1 MKIKPGRRQRRVSKK
16 SASLTVEFLERRVV
30 LNADPTGG
38 VLITGSPFEGQEL
51 AASNTLVDTDGLGPI
66 AYQWKSDSDVIP
78 DATSPTYVLQNSD
91 VSQVITVVATY
102 TDLLGTE
109 EVVSSQPTAAV
120 GSRLSLRDVIIDDG
134 SSITDINLQA
144 GYLHSN
150 DGIIYVSIDSSMSSE
165 LQEWWLE
172 VFADAD
178 SLIEPE
184 FAIVP
189 KSSSLSQLTVYQLQS
204 DYTSSG
210 GSGVYIGPSALIYQD
225 GTVERTSEARIELGQ
240 SVYSHSIRFA
250 ESLEAG
256 WKSVAYHE
264 LGHAMGLEHP
274 HEWGDGD
281 GNTIIDTNTTVMSYE
296 MAVDADGSPG
306 YTWLDV
312 QAITHIHGAETG
324 AVGVPVEGT
333 LLADLGPFD
342 TAQNWKTP
350 SLSMAFEGGDTVNES
365 VAGTVTKRLALTRYD
380 GYVGNG
386 ATVFL
391 DWQFGPELYW
401 TPQTESPEW
410 YRDIMFGGAY
420 PSQVVFQP
428 DQQVAYV
435 DITVFGDERIE
446 GDEWLEVTARESRS
460 PGYFQ
465 AFPAETLRLVLTE
478 NAAPTSVVLSST
490 SVVLDEDTPTT
501 SRQKLADIQ
510 VTDDGSGIN
519 SVSLSGADAA
529 AFEVVGTELFLKAG
543 VSLNVNV
550 QSSYAVT
557 VSVSDNS
564 LVGSSPVATQFALIV
579 NRPPA
584 ASYSPDYTTI
594 NGRNFGYYVPESYD
608 PSTPTPLLFM
618 FHGMGGNSSEQ
629 SGGSAENGYY
639 GWQTS
644 AHENGFI
651 VLFPESL
658 GFLKT
663 WDLGGGG
670 SSSDL
675 SFVDDMIGWASTNYN
690 ISTSQIFTTGHS
702 WGAYF
707 SYYVATYR
715 SDDIAAFGAHSG
727 GLGGA
732 FLLGTTPSVP
742 TGPSPTPALN
752 AIVLHAVDD
761 AIVPYSNSQ
770 NLYDGLLANG
780 HNVYD
785 DGIGNDGIIE
795 VNGWGPDNHRY
806 RLQHNQAQW
815 DFFLSVAPNPVTSN
829 QPPEF
834 SQPVDLVLNED
845 ASLQSIALT
854 GISSGDGVV
863 QPVRVTA
870 TSSNP
875 GLIPTPT
882 VSYTNSS
889 DTGNLVVAPVANQ
902 YGAAT
907 ITVTVEDGG
916 LDNNLAT
923 AADNAI
929 VSQTF
934 EVTVTAVND
943 PGSFS
948 GNTSATGSEDDSA
961 ITGTLVFT
969 DAIDGDSA
977 PSYTITSESSNGTA
991 SIDAITGAWSYT
1003 PNANFSGS
1011 DSFTVTVTDDEGHSE
1026 TQVISLIIT
1035 SVNDPGSFSGNT
1047 SATGSEDD
1055 ATIAGTLVFTDA
1067 IDGGSVPNYTITSES
1082 NNGAA
1087 SIDAITGAWSYTPN
1101 ANFSGSDS
1109 FRVTVTDDDG
1119 YTETQVIS
1127 LIVEAVNDSG
1137 SFTGNTSATGSE
1149 DDSAITGTLI
1159 FMDAI
1164 DGDSVPSYTI
1174 TSESS
1179 NGTASIDAITGAWSY
1194 TPNANFN
1201 GSDSFRVTVT
1211 DDEGHSE
1218 TQVISLT
1225 IDAVNDAP
1233 TLDVLSGVSANED
1246 DGEQTVNLTGISA
1259 GDGETQPLSIT
1270 AVSDNTGLIPDPT
1283 VTYSSPGSTG
1293 TLVFTPV
1300 PNQNGTATI
1309 TVTVVDG
1316 GFDNDLATPD
1326 DNGTTSRTVSIAVA
1340 PVNDAPTLDA
1350 LSNVMVNEGDP
1361 EQAVNLIGMSTG
1373 GGETQMLSVTAVSD
1387 NAGLIPN
1394 SVVDFDGQS
1403 STGLLK
1409 FTPVADQ
1416 FGAAT
1421 ITVTVEDGG
1430 LDNVLETTGD
1440 NAIVSQ
1446 MFEVTVLEMLSY
1458 EGSLPLSQ
1466 NAAGNLYV
1474 DKEPVFTGTENAQAN
1489 IRGFQV
1495 LGADDAGTQKSLV
1508 VRRDNHLGNP
1518 VRCRVL
1524 TDDVWRISSMFDSLT
1539 NETNQSMDASARDVV
1554 YEFPASV
1561 LPGTTIGN
1569 LPSQYETSGL
1579 TWHDGLQKLFAV
1591 SDEGIVSMMNGDG
1604 TDIVNWNVPGDLEA
1618 LTVADHTSNLIY
1630 IGVEN
1635 PDSILEFDVS
1645 TGQVTRTFDL
1655 TNWMT
1660 GADNRGLEA
1669 LAFVPDATHSE
1680 GGLFYAGLQS
1690 DGRIYQFALPILS
1703 SSSSTAVTFVQSMAI
1718 EGGSTD
1724 LAGLAYDPSSDLLLA
1739 MFDSMDQLNVI
1750 DRDGQLRSR
1759 WNVPGAGQEAVI
1771 LVDGQFYVGDDSLF
1785 SITLYAGFDLLTA

>member
-1 MKIKPGRRQRRVSKK
+1 MKIKPGRRLRRVSKK
-16 SASLTVEFLERRVV
+16 SSPLTVEFLERRVV

-51 AASNTLVDTDGLGPI
+51 AASNTLVDTDGLGSI

-78 DATSPTYVLQNSD
+78 AATSPTYVLQGSD
-91 VSQVITVVATY
+91 VSKVITVVATY

-120 GSRLSLRDVIIDDG
+120 GSRISLRDVIIDDG

-189 KSSSLSQLTVYQLQS
+189 KSDSLSQLTVYQLQS
-204 DYTSSG
+204 DYTSEG

-281 GNTIIDTNTTVMSYE
+281 GNNIIDTNTTVMSYE
-296 MAVDADGSPG
+296 QTVDADGSPG

-312 QAITHIHGAETG
+312 QALTYIHGAETG
-324 AVGVPVEGT
+324 AVGVPVAGT

-342 TAQNWKTP
+342 TAQTWKTP
-350 SLSMAFEGGDTVNES
+350 SLSMAFEGGDTVNEPS
-365 VAGTVTKRLALTRYD
+365 AGTVTRRLALTRSD
-380 GYVGNG
+380 GYLGNG

-410 YRDIMFGGAY
+410 YRDIMFGGSY

-478 NAAPTSVVLSST
+478 NVAPTSVVLSSS

-510 VTDDGSGIN
+510 VTDDGNGIN
-519 SVSLSGADAA
+519 SVSLSGPDAA
-529 AFEVVGTELFLKAG
+529 MFEVFGTELFLKAG

-550 QSSYAVT
+550 QSSYAMT
-557 VSVSDNS
+557 VNVADNS
-564 LVGSSPVATQFALIV
+564 LVGSSPVTTQFALTV

-584 ASYSPDYTTI
+584 ASYSPDYTAI

-618 FHGMGGNSSEQ
+618 FHGLGGNSSEQ
-629 SGGSAENGYY
+629 SGGSAENSYY
-639 GWQTS
+639 GWQTT

-651 VLFPESL
+651 VLFPESV

-732 FLLGTTPSVP
+732 PFLGTTPSVP

-752 AIVLHAVDD
+752 GIVLHAVDD
-761 AIVPYSNSQ
+761 GIVSYSNSQ

-806 RLQHNQAQW
+806 RLQHNQTQW

-829 QPPEF
+829 QPPEVNK
-834 SQPVDLVLNED
+834 PVDLVLNED
-845 ASLQSIALT
+845 APLQSIVLT

-863 QPVRVTA
+863 QPVRVSA

-875 GLIPTPT
+875 GLIPDPT

-889 DTGNLVVAPVANQ
+889 DTGSLVVAPVANQ

-916 LDNNLAT
+916 LDNNLET

-934 EVTVTAVND
+934 EVTVT
-943 PGSFS
+943 S
-948 GNTSATGSEDDSA
+948 
-961 ITGTLVFT
+961 
-969 DAIDGDSA
+969 
-977 PSYTITSESSNGTA
+977 
-991 SIDAITGAWSYT
+991 
-1003 PNANFSGS
+1003 
-1011 DSFTVTVTDDEGHSE
+1011 
-1026 TQVISLIIT
+1026 
-1035 SVNDPGSFSGNT
+1035 
-1047 SATGSEDD
+1047 
-1055 ATIAGTLVFTDA
+1055 
-1067 IDGGSVPNYTITSES
+1067 
-1082 NNGAA
+1082 
-1087 SIDAITGAWSYTPN
+1087 
-1101 ANFSGSDS
+1101 
-1109 FRVTVTDDDG
+1109 
-1119 YTETQVIS
+1119 
-1127 LIVEAVNDSG
+1127 VNDSG

-1159 FMDAI
+1159 FTDTIDGASAPNYTITSESNNGTASIDATTGAWSYTPNTNFNGSDSFTVTVTDDEGHSETQVINLIVAAVNDPGSFTGNTSATGSEDDAAITGTLIFTDAI
-1164 DGDSVPSYTI
+1164 DGASAPSYTI

-1179 NGTASIDAITGAWSY
+1179 NGTASIDATTGAWSY
-1194 TPNANFN
+1194 TPNATFS
-1201 GSDSFRVTVT
+1201 GSDSLTVTVT
-1211 DDEGHSE
+1211 DDDGYTE
-1218 TQVISLT
+1218 TQVIGLT
-1225 IDAVNDAP
+1225 VDAVNDAP

-1246 DGEQTVNLTGISA
+1246 DGEQTVNLTGITA

-1316 GFDNDLATPD
+1316 GFDNDLATPA
-1326 DNGTTSRTVSIAVA
+1326 DNGTTSRTVSVAVA
-1340 PVNDAPTLDA
+1340 PVNDIPTLDA
-1350 LSNVMVNEGDP
+1350 LSNVMLNEGDP

-1373 GGETQMLSVTAVSD
+1373 GGETQVLSVTAVSD
-1387 NAGLIPN
+1387 NAGLIPDP
-1394 SVVDFDGQS
+1394 VVDFDGQS
-1403 STGLLK
+1403 STGTLK

-1446 MFEVTVLEMLSY
+1446 TFEVTVLEMLSY

-1466 NAAGNLYV
+1466 NAAGSLYV
-1474 DKEPVFTGTENAQAN
+1474 DKEPVFTGTENAQVN

-1495 LGADDAGTQKSLV
+1495 LGADDAGAQKSLV

-1554 YEFPASV
+1554 YEFPAAV

-1591 SDEGIVSMMNGDG
+1591 SDEGIVSMMNADG
-1604 TDIVNWNVPGDLEA
+1604 SDIVNWNVPGDLEA
-1618 LTVADHTSNLIY
+1618 LTVADHSSNLIY

-1635 PDSILEFDVS
+1635 PDSILEFDVT

-1660 GADNRGLEA
+1660 GPDNQGLEA
-1669 LAFVPDATHSE
+1669 LAFVPDVTHSE

-1771 LVDGQFYVGDDSLF
+1771 FVDGQFYVGDDSLF
-1785 SITLYAGFDLLTA
+1785 SITLYAGFDLLVI

>member
-1 MKIKPGRRQRRVSKK
+1 MNTRSCRCFELLGTVPSVFWFGGEAMKIKPGRRQRRVSKQ
-16 SASLTVEFLERRVV
+16 SYLLNVEFLERRVV
-30 LNADPTGG
+30 LNADPTGS
-38 VLITGSPFEGQEL
+38 VLIAGSPFEGQEL
-51 AASNTLVDTDGLGPI
+51 VASNTLTDADGLGPI
-66 AYQWKSDSDVIP
+66 AYQWKSDNDPIA
-78 DATSPTYVLQNSD
+78 DATSPTYVLQD
-91 VSQVITVVATY
+91 VDVAKVITVVATY
-102 TDLLGTE
+102 TDLQGAE

-150 DGIIYVSIDSSMSSE
+150 DGFIYVSIDSSMSVE
-165 LQEWWLE
+165 QQGWWLE

-204 DYTSSG
+204 DYTSDG

-281 GNTIIDTNTTVMSYE
+281 GNTIIDSNTTVMSYE
-296 MAVDADGSPG
+296 QAIDADGSPG
-306 YTWLDV
+306 YTWLDE
-312 QAITHIHGAETG
+312 QALTYIHGAETG
-324 AVGVPVEGT
+324 AIGVPVEGT

-342 TAQNWKTP
+342 TAQSWKTP
-350 SLSMAFEGGDTVNES
+350 SLSMAFEGGDTVNEPS
-365 VAGTVTKRLALTRYD
+365 TGAVTKRLALTRYD
-380 GYVGNG
+380 GYLGNG

-391 DWQFGPELYW
+391 DWQFGSELYW

-410 YRDIMFGGAY
+410 YRDIMFGGSY

-446 GDEWLEVTARESRS
+446 GEEWFSVTARESRS

-465 AFPAETLRLVLTE
+465 AFPTETLRLVLAE
-478 NAAPTSVVLSST
+478 NAAPTSVVLSSI
-490 SVVLDEDTPTT
+490 SVVLDENTPTT

-519 SVSLSGADAA
+519 SVSLSGPDAA
-529 AFEVVGTELFLKAG
+529 AFEVDGTELFLKAG
-543 VSLNVNV
+543 LSLNVNV

-557 VSVSDNS
+557 VSVSDDS
-564 LVGSSPVATQFALIV
+564 LVGSSPVTTQFTLTV

-618 FHGMGGNSSEQ
+618 FHGLGGNSSEQ
-629 SGGSAENGYY
+629 SGGSAENSYY
-639 GWQTS
+639 GWQTT

-732 FLLGTTPSVP
+732 FLLGNTPPVP
-742 TGPSPTPALN
+742 TGPNPTPALN
-752 AIVLHAVDD
+752 GIILHAVDD

-785 DGIGNDGIIE
+785 DGIGADGIIE
-795 VNGWGPDNHRY
+795 VDGWGPDNHRY
-806 RLQHNQAQW
+806 RLQHNQTQW

-834 SQPVDLVLNED
+834 NQPVDLVLNED
-845 ASLQSIALT
+845 APLQSITLT
-854 GISSGDGVV
+854 GISSGDGVE
-863 QPVRVTA
+863 QPVRVSA

-875 GLIPTPT
+875 GLIPAPT

-889 DTGNLVVAPVANQ
+889 DTGSLVVA
-902 YGAAT
+902 
-907 ITVTVEDGG
+907 
-916 LDNNLAT
+916 
-923 AADNAI
+923 
-929 VSQTF
+929 
-934 EVTVTAVND
+934 
-943 PGSFS
+943 
-948 GNTSATGSEDDSA
+948 
-961 ITGTLVFT
+961 
-969 DAIDGDSA
+969 
-977 PSYTITSESSNGTA
+977 
-991 SIDAITGAWSYT
+991 
-1003 PNANFSGS
+1003 
-1011 DSFTVTVTDDEGHSE
+1011 
-1026 TQVISLIIT
+1026 
-1035 SVNDPGSFSGNT
+1035 
-1047 SATGSEDD
+1047 
-1055 ATIAGTLVFTDA
+1055 
-1067 IDGGSVPNYTITSES
+1067 
-1082 NNGAA
+1082 
-1087 SIDAITGAWSYTPN
+1087 
-1101 ANFSGSDS
+1101 
-1109 FRVTVTDDDG
+1109 
-1119 YTETQVIS
+1119 
-1127 LIVEAVNDSG
+1127 
-1137 SFTGNTSATGSE
+1137 
-1149 DDSAITGTLI
+1149 
-1159 FMDAI
+1159 
-1164 DGDSVPSYTI
+1164 
-1174 TSESS
+1174 
-1179 NGTASIDAITGAWSY
+1179 
-1194 TPNANFN
+1194 
-1201 GSDSFRVTVT
+1201 
-1211 DDEGHSE
+1211 
-1218 TQVISLT
+1218 
-1225 IDAVNDAP
+1225 
-1233 TLDVLSGVSANED
+1233 
-1246 DGEQTVNLTGISA
+1246 
-1259 GDGETQPLSIT
+1259 
-1270 AVSDNTGLIPDPT
+1270 
-1283 VTYSSPGSTG
+1283 
-1293 TLVFTPV
+1293 
-1300 PNQNGTATI
+1300 
-1309 TVTVVDG
+1309 
-1316 GFDNDLATPD
+1316 
-1326 DNGTTSRTVSIAVA
+1326 
-1340 PVNDAPTLDA
+1340 
-1350 LSNVMVNEGDP
+1350 
-1361 EQAVNLIGMSTG
+1361 
-1373 GGETQMLSVTAVSD
+1373 
-1387 NAGLIPN
+1387 
-1394 SVVDFDGQS
+1394 
-1403 STGLLK
+1403 
-1409 FTPVADQ
+1409 PVADQ

-1430 LDNVLETTGD
+1430 LDNVLETAGD

-1446 MFEVTVLEMLSY
+1446 TFEVTVLEMLSY

-1474 DKEPVFTGTENAQAN
+1474 DKEPVFTGAEKAQVN

-1495 LGADDAGTQKSLV
+1495 LGADDTGAQKSLL
-1508 VRRDNHLGNP
+1508 VRRDNHLENP

-1524 TDDVWRISSMFDSLT
+1524 TDDVWRISNMFDSLT
-1539 NETNQSMDASARDVV
+1539 NETHQSMDASARDVV

-1591 SDEGIVSMMNGDG
+1591 SDEGIVSMMNADG
-1604 TDIVNWNVPGDLEA
+1604 SDIVNWNVPGDLEA
-1618 LTVADHTSNLIY
+1618 LTVADHTSNYIY

-1635 PDSILEFDVS
+1635 PDSILEFDVT

-1655 TNWMT
+1655 TDWMT

-1669 LAFVPDATHSE
+1669 LAFVPDATHPE

-1690 DGRIYQFALPILS
+1690 DGRIYQFALPIVS

-1759 WNVPGAGQEAVI
+1759 WNVSGVGQEAVI

>member
-66 AYQWKSDSDVIP
+66 AYQWKSDSDPIP
-78 DATSPTYVLQNSD
+78 DATSPTYVLQDSD

-144 GYLHSN
+144 GYLHSD
-150 DGIIYVSIDSSMSSE
+150 DGIIYVSIDSSMSAE

-184 FAIVP
+184 FAIVS
-189 KSSSLSQLTVYQLQS
+189 KSSPLSQLTVYQLQS
-204 DYTSSG
+204 DYTSEG

-281 GNTIIDTNTTVMSYE
+281 GNTIIDSNTTVMSYE
-296 MAVDADGSPG
+296 QAVDADGSPG

-312 QAITHIHGAETG
+312 QALTYVHGPETG

-333 LLADLGPFD
+333 LLAELGPFN
-342 TAQNWKTP
+342 TAQTWKTP
-350 SLSMAFEGGDTVNES
+350 SLSMAFEGGGTVNES
-365 VAGTVTKRLALTRYD
+365 VAGTVTKRLALTRSD
-380 GYVGNG
+380 GYLGNG

-391 DWQFGPELYW
+391 DWGFGPELYW
-401 TPQTESPEW
+401 TPQTENPEW
-410 YRDIMFGGAY
+410 YRDIMFGGSY

-490 SVVLDEDTPTT
+490 SIVLDENTPTT

-510 VTDDGSGIN
+510 VTDDESGIN
-519 SVSLSGADAA
+519 SVSLSGPDAA

-557 VSVSDNS
+557 INVSDNS
-564 LVGSSPVATQFALIV
+564 LVGSSPVTTQFTLTI

-584 ASYSPDYTTI
+584 ASYSPEYTTI

-618 FHGMGGNSSEQ
+618 FHGLGGNSSEQ
-629 SGGSAENGYY
+629 SGGSAENSYY
-639 GWQTS
+639 GWQTT

-675 SFVDDMIGWASTNYN
+675 SFIDNMIGWASTNYN
-690 ISTSQIFTTGHS
+690 ISESQIFTTGHS

-732 FLLGTTPSVP
+732 PFLGTTPSVP

-752 AIVLHAVDD
+752 GIVLHAIDD
-761 AIVPYSNSQ
+761 GIVSYSNSQ

-806 RLQHNQAQW
+806 RLQHNQTQW
-815 DFFLSVAPNPVTSN
+815 DFFLSVAPDPVTSN
-829 QPPEF
+829 QPPRF
-834 SQPVDLVLNED
+834 NTPIDLILNED
-845 ASLQSIALT
+845 APLQSIALT

-863 QPVRVTA
+863 QPVRVSA

-875 GLIPTPT
+875 GLIPDPM
-882 VSYTNSS
+882 VSYSNSS
-889 DTGNLVVAPVANQ
+889 DAGSLVIAPVANR

-916 LDNNLAT
+916 LDNNLET

-929 VSQTF
+929 VSETF
-934 EVTVTAVND
+934 EVAVTSVND
-943 PGSFS
+943 SGSFT
-948 GNTSATGSEDDSA
+948 GNTSVTGSEDDST

-969 DAIDGDSA
+969 DAIDGDSV
-977 PSYTITSESSNGTA
+977 PNYTITSGSSNGAA
-991 SIDAITGAWSYT
+991 SIDATTGAWSYT
-1003 PNANFSGS
+1003 PGNNFNGS
-1011 DSFTVTVTDDEGHSE
+1011 DSFS
-1026 TQVISLIIT
+1026 
-1035 SVNDPGSFSGNT
+1035 
-1047 SATGSEDD
+1047 
-1055 ATIAGTLVFTDA
+1055 
-1067 IDGGSVPNYTITSES
+1067 
-1082 NNGAA
+1082 
-1087 SIDAITGAWSYTPN
+1087 
-1101 ANFSGSDS
+1101 
-1109 FRVTVTDDDG
+1109 VTVTDDDG

-1127 LIVEAVNDSG
+1127 LTVE
-1137 SFTGNTSATGSE
+1137 
-1149 DDSAITGTLI
+1149 
-1159 FMDAI
+1159 
-1164 DGDSVPSYTI
+1164 
-1174 TSESS
+1174 
-1179 NGTASIDAITGAWSY
+1179 
-1194 TPNANFN
+1194 
-1201 GSDSFRVTVT
+1201 
-1211 DDEGHSE
+1211 
-1218 TQVISLT
+1218 
-1225 IDAVNDAP
+1225 AVNDAP

-1246 DGEQTVNLTGISA
+1246 DGEQTVNLTGITA

-1270 AVSDNTGLIPDPT
+1270 AVSDNTGLISDPT

-1293 TLVFTPV
+1293 TLAFTPV

-1316 GFDNDLATPD
+1316 GFDNDLTTPD
-1326 DNGTTSRTVSIAVA
+1326 DNGTTSRTVSVAVA

-1350 LSNVMVNEGDP
+1350 LSNVMLNEGDP
-1361 EQAVNLIGMSTG
+1361 EQTVNLIGMSTG
-1373 GGETQMLSVTAVSD
+1373 GGETQLLSVTAVSD
-1387 NAGLIPN
+1387 SAGLIPDP
-1394 SVVDFDGQS
+1394 VVDFDGQS
-1403 STGLLK
+1403 STGILK
-1409 FTPVADQ
+1409 FTPGADQ
-1416 FGAAT
+1416 HGTAT
-1421 ITVTVEDGG
+1421 ITVTIEDGG

-1446 MFEVTVLEMLSY
+1446 AFEVAVLEMLSY

-1466 NAAGNLYV
+1466 NAAGDLYV
-1474 DKEPVFTGTENAQAN
+1474 DKEPVFMGAENAQAN

-1508 VRRDNHLGNP
+1508 VRRDNQQGNP

-1539 NETNQSMDASARDVV
+1539 NETHQSMDSSARDVV
-1554 YEFPASV
+1554 YEFPAAV

-1569 LPSQYETSGL
+1569 LPYQYETSGL
-1579 TWHDGLQKLFAV
+1579 TWHDGLQKLFSV
-1591 SDEGIVSMMNGDG
+1591 SDEGIVSMMNADG
-1604 TDIVNWNVPGDLEA
+1604 TDIVNWDVPGDLEA
-1618 LTVADHTSNLIY
+1618 LTVADHTSDLIY

-1669 LAFVPDATHSE
+1669 LAFVPDTTHPE

-1690 DGRIYQFALPILS
+1690 DGRIYQFALPIVS
-1703 SSSSTAVTFVQSMAI
+1703 SSSSTGVTFVQSMAI

-1724 LAGLAYDPSSDLLLA
+1724 LAGLAYDPSSELLLA
-1739 MFDSMDQLNVI
+1739 MFDSIDQLNVI

-1759 WNVPGAGQEAVI
+1759 WNVPGVGQEAVV
-1771 LVDGQFYVGDDSLF
+1771 LFDGQFYVGDDSLF
-1785 SITLYAGFDLLTA
+1785 SITLYAGFDLLVA